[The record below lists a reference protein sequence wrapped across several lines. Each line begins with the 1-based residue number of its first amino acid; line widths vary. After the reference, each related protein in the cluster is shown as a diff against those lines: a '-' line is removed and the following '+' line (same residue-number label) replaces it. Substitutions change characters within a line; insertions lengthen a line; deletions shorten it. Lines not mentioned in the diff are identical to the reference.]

1 MMSVKWKRSR
11 FSMKSILAVFA
22 IAFIAISS
30 SAGATSYSNITV
42 WDRMGPGS
50 DNTSETGW
58 PFEDNE
64 VEPGNVQSQIW
75 DLEAV
80 VRHDNSLTLV
90 GGWHFIDG
98 ASGSPWI
105 SGNFRSGDLFL
116 AVGNEPLYGP
126 DAATATGTRYKTG
139 TTEVA
144 PSGYRGSTYVKNNF
158 GYSYV
163 LAFNWKDAGPI
174 ENGTAQVSY
183 DVYGLADA
191 NLELSASWFSENQGA
206 NPYKY
211 LDGGILIDG
220 AGGTATFN
228 TFLTDQALTNHLGGL
243 TVGTGWGG
251 NNTHYTLTI
260 DNLLNQSWL
269 QGGDG
274 LWTHFT
280 QECGNDSLMGYYS
293 DFEPVPEP
301 ISMVMLGCLG
311 AGMLGAR
318 KLRRKE
324 SK

>member
-1 MMSVKWKRSR
+1 MMSMKWKRSR
-11 FSMKSILAVFA
+11 FSLKSILAVFA

-30 SAGATSYSNITV
+30 SAGATSYSNITI
-42 WDRMGPGS
+42 WDGMG
-50 DNTSETGW
+50 TGGIGIGY
-58 PFEDNE
+58 EDNE
-64 VEPGNVQSQIW
+64 AEPGNVQSQIW

-90 GGWHFIDG
+90 GGWNFING

-116 AVGNEPLYGP
+116 AAGNEPLYGP

-139 TTEVA
+139 TTDVA
-144 PSGYRGSTYVKNNF
+144 PSGYRGSTYVNNNF

-163 LAFNWKDAGPI
+163 LAFDWANAGAI
-174 ENGTAQVSY
+174 VNGTAQVNY
-183 DVYGLADA
+183 EVYGLAGA

-228 TFLTDQALTNHLGGL
+228 TFSSDAALNSHFGEV
-243 TVGTGWGG
+243 VGTGWGG
-251 NNTHYTLTI
+251 NQTHYTLTI
-260 DNLLNQSWL
+260 DNLLNQNWL
-269 QGGDG
+269 QGGNG

-311 AGMLGAR
+311 AGMFGAR